1 MRFKNVFSIIG
12 PAMIGPS
19 SSHTAGAVRI
29 GRFARQLLGAE
40 PTEADICFYGS
51 FAETFKGHGT
61 DLAVVG
67 GILDYRTDDERIRNS
82 LQNAEEAGVNL
93 HFSTGTAPGAHPNTV
108 KINLTSGEERCE
120 VIGASIGGGTVV
132 IRNINGFEV
141 KSSGELP
148 TLVVAHADRQGVLAG
163 ITALFSKAD
172 VNIGYIITDRKG
184 RTGEALTVVE
194 ADSAIPERLI
204 GEVTSLPYVSRVS
217 YIHLT

>member
-40 PTEADICFYGS
+40 PAEARIRFYGS
-51 FAETFKGHGT
+51 FAETYSGHGT

-67 GILDYRTDDERIRNS
+67 GILDYRTDDERIRDS
-82 LQNAEEAGVNL
+82 LQTAGDRGKKVD
-93 HFSTGTAPGAHPNTV
+93 FSTGVEPGAHPNTV
-108 KINLTSGEERCE
+108 KIGLRAGEASCE
-120 VIGASIGGGTVV
+120 VTGASIGGGTIV
-132 IRNINGFEV
+132 IRGIDGFEV
-141 KSSGELP
+141 KCSGELP
-148 TLVVAHADRQGVLAG
+148 TLVVSHADRQGVLTG
-163 ITALFSKAD
+163 ITALFSRED
-172 VNIGYIITDRKG
+172 VNIGYINTDRKG

-194 ADSAIPERLI
+194 ADSVVPEALI
-204 GEVTSLPYVSRVS
+204 RAVASLPHVGRVS

>member
-1 MRFKNVFSIIG
+1 M
-12 PAMIGPS
+12 
-19 SSHTAGAVRI
+19 
-29 GRFARQLLGAE
+29 
-40 PTEADICFYGS
+40 
-51 FAETFKGHGT
+51 
-61 DLAVVG
+61 
-67 GILDYRTDDERIRNS
+67 
-82 LQNAEEAGVNL
+82 
-93 HFSTGTAPGAHPNTV
+93 
-108 KINLTSGEERCE
+108 
-120 VIGASIGGGTVV
+120 
-132 IRNINGFEV
+132 

-194 ADSAIPERLI
+194 ADSAIPEPLI